1 VTLSTR
7 IHWRFDHERRF
18 PFGTTSPDPER
29 HEMIGFPPP
38 WPDRP
43 WIYGVMVASANGVVS
58 WRRDGPEDD
67 PVLSVLGGDLTSRQ
81 RLADLRQMR
90 FYRIF
95 GDCSLGAETHRQQPG
110 LVQTPREP
118 GEPPIPV
125 LYRFRA
131 AHGLRHHPRNVIYS
145 LYGRIDLDDR
155 VFRTS
160 DLDVIVVTLPEGAAS
175 LELRGATSR
184 GITLI
189 VQPDL
194 LEGGGLRRAHERL
207 FADHG
212 VRYLDCEGG
221 ETVLQALHASGLLDE
236 VFVTTTDTVVDESRH
251 EGVIR
256 IMDFEREGARL
267 IGEATTDP
275 PGGYVFRRWRFDRT
289 A

>member
-1 VTLSTR
+1 
-7 IHWRFDHERRF
+7 
-18 PFGTTSPDPER
+18 
-29 HEMIGFPPP
+29 
-38 WPDRP
+38 
-43 WIYGVMVASANGVVS
+43 
-58 WRRDGPEDD
+58 RDGPEDD

-90 FYRIF
+90 FSRIF
-95 GDCSLGAETHRQQPG
+95 GACSLGAETHRQQPG

-194 LEGGGLRRAHERL
+194 
-207 FADHG
+207 
-212 VRYLDCEGG
+212 
-221 ETVLQALHASGLLDE
+221 
-236 VFVTTTDTVVDESRH
+236 
-251 EGVIR
+251 
-256 IMDFEREGARL
+256 
-267 IGEATTDP
+267 
-275 PGGYVFRRWRFDRT
+275 
-289 A
+289 